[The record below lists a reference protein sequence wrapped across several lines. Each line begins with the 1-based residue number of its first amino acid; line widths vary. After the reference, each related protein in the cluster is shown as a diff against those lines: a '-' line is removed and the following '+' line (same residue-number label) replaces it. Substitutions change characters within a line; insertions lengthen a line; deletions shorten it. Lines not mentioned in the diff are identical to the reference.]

1 MSTSAYRMLGYHATS
16 VRVRFGEIDRY
27 GYLWHGH
34 AMACFEIF
42 RADIA
47 RKFNLRTS
55 DLLENELTMP
65 MAEAS
70 CVYKNPAYED
80 EQLVIQGTLLRPG
93 LSAPFLVFIYR
104 ALKTDGNVEVFRGRT
119 RQIFVRQDGRLIT
132 RLPDTI
138 RERLATLWDYLA
150 DCPIW
155 DDRRAVMESLVHVGE
170 TNVDFS

>member
-1 MSTSAYRMLGYHATS
+1 MSTSAYRMLGYYETT
-16 VRVRFGEIDRY
+16 VRIRFGEIDRY

-47 RKFNLRTS
+47 RKFALRTS
-55 DLLENELTMP
+55 DLLDTGLTMP

-70 CVYKNPAYED
+70 CIYRNPAYED
-80 EQLVIQGTLLRPG
+80 EELTIQGTLLKPR

-104 ALKTDGNVEVFRGRT
+104 ALKNDDDVEVFRGRT
-119 RQIFVRQDGRLIT
+119 RQIFMRDDGRLIT
-132 RLPDTI
+132 RLPETI
-138 RERLATLWDYLA
+138 RERLARLWDHLA
-150 DCPIW
+150 ECPVW
-155 DDRRAVMESLVHVGE
+155 DGRREVLESLVHIGE